1 MDPYPKP
8 SSAPAFDG
16 FQHQDGNWYGS
27 SGMFRSG
34 SQSTNCTVDS
44 SYTASTVISGY
55 SSATEISSSVEW
67 APAEDVNYPETPL
80 YPDPCSSYEPSDAN
94 HILSAT
100 GSQYLQSG
108 HSWPQALQ
116 LSNPSLTLGKR
127 AGNEEAARQATLV
140 ANSWIINGQ
149 RFGDCHST
157 LITSEAVDEAVRVQL
172 DKGVDEPVRPA
183 VQDILYQQLK
193 PRFSDIDYY
202 YTDIIRLLE
211 EAAYHLQIRLQGPE
225 VFEIC
230 SIAIAAVLAML
241 SADPEAD
248 NDGATSEWAADG
260 YASPSAMAQASSE
273 KEKFK
278 CRYPNC
284 PNWASRQADLD
295 RHYKIMHLNDDQKE
309 KYYCDYKKCPRHKTP
324 FFRQDHFR
332 DHLRIYHKEDLLR
345 RGNKGDDE
353 WWSSR
358 APYALCNGWWRCR
371 RCLVRVRH
379 DDHGFTCPGCGDV
392 CEKERQQYRTTT
404 AATTVAAAPG
414 TRQPPRAEFGKSSV
428 GFSSHWQTAP
438 PAPALLGRK
447 RLRPS
452 STPSS

>member
-1 MDPYPKP
+1 MDPYPKR

-16 FQHQDGNWYGS
+16 LQHQDGNWYGS
-27 SGMFRSG
+27 SGMLRSG

-44 SYTASTVISGY
+44 SYTAGTVISGY

-100 GSQYLQSG
+100 GSQYPQSG

-116 LSNPSLTLGKR
+116 LSNPSLTLGER

-149 RFGDCHST
+149 QFGGCHST
-157 LITSEAVDEAVRVQL
+157 LITSEAVDEAVKVQR

-193 PRFSDIDYY
+193 PRFSDINHYY
-202 YTDIIRLLE
+202 IDIIRLLE

-241 SADPEAD
+241 S
-248 NDGATSEWAADG
+248 
-260 YASPSAMAQASSE
+260 PSATAHLADLDDIGASSE

-309 KYYCDYKKCPRHKTP
+309 KYYCDYKKCNRHKTP

-358 APYALCNGWWRCR
+358 APYALCSGWWRCR
-371 RCLVRVRH
+371 RCLLRVRY

-392 CEKERQQYRTTT
+392 CEKERQRYRTTT
-404 AATTVAAAPG
+404 AAATVAAAPG
-414 TRQPPRAEFGKSSV
+414 TRQPRRGEFGQSSA
-428 GFSSHWQTAP
+428 GFSSHRQTSP
-438 PAPALLGRK
+438 PTPALLGRK

-452 STPSS
+452 TPSS